1 MIYILLVSLKHIN
14 SVVFTR
20 AANVFGEGQQLYRII
35 PRTMLSVLTQKPLYL
50 DGGGLSER
58 SFIHIKDVSEALLK
72 ISLNAKPGTSWHIS
86 TNSKISIKDL
96 VIKICNQNNVSYKS
110 IVKVS
115 NERLGKDKSYLL
127 DSSSLRSKF
136 NWEDKISLEEG
147 LKMTMNWVRSNINK
161 FQEMSWVYNHKV

>member
-1 MIYILLVSLKHIN
+1 M
-14 SVVFTR
+14 
-20 AANVFGEGQQLYRII
+20 A
-35 PRTMLSVLTQKPLYL
+35 
-50 DGGGLSER
+50 
-58 SFIHIKDVSEALLK
+58 LK